1 MRFVYF
7 WFFETGSYDSVR
19 QSASTSRI
27 GILSG
32 NNGENGENSEN
43 SENGKTGNQN
53 KNSKER
59 PRTAKSAPRAKPII
73 NTVCSKLKNW
83 DVVNCALY

>member
-1 MRFVYF
+1 MK
-7 WFFETGSYDSVR
+7 TGSYDSVR

-59 PRTAKSAPRAKPII
+59 PRTAKSAPRVSKSKSDAVPQNVVVII
-73 NTVCSKLKNW
+73 IVS
-83 DVVNCALY
+83 LYTRL